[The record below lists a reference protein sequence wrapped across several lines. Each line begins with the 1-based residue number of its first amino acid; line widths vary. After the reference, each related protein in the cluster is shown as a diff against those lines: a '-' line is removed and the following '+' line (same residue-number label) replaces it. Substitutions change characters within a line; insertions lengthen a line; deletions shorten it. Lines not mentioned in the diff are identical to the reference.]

1 MAPSRPRARPG
12 KHRTSPTGWWPNSS
26 HLIPASCSST
36 STTPCR
42 STRASSDGYCRR
54 KSPPISVSTINTTRT
69 TKARRGSR
77 CSGCPRRRSKRHH
90 RRRTSSIRAAP
101 ASGGVGTASGSRPHD
116 YGCRGNRAA
125 AKLGLAGRGGHA
137 AGTMIM
143 TEQGETGEAIT
154 ILLVEDDAPTCWRLQ
169 DALVKAGY
177 EVRTAGSLGEARSAL
192 ASGAPRVLLTDL
204 RLPDG
209 HGVELIRE
217 TRRRFPDTEIMVISA
232 LGDEESVISAI
243 TVGAT
248 GYLLKDAFPTD
259 IATTVCDLVA
269 GHSPISASIARFIV
283 RRTQSS
289 AEIASHLGLSR
300 QTVPG
305 HIKNIYRKLEVHTR
319 GEAVFEA
326 VQQGLIKL

>member
-1 MAPSRPRARPG
+1 
-12 KHRTSPTGWWPNSS
+12 
-26 HLIPASCSST
+26 
-36 STTPCR
+36 
-42 STRASSDGYCRR
+42 
-54 KSPPISVSTINTTRT
+54 
-69 TKARRGSR
+69 
-77 CSGCPRRRSKRHH
+77 
-90 RRRTSSIRAAP
+90 
-101 ASGGVGTASGSRPHD
+101 
-116 YGCRGNRAA
+116 
-125 AKLGLAGRGGHA
+125 
-137 AGTMIM
+137 M
-143 TEQGETGEAIT
+143 TEQGKTAAAIT

-169 DALVKAGY
+169 DALMQAGY
-177 EVRTAGSLGEARSAL
+177 EVRACGTLAEARAAL
-192 ASGAPRVLLTDL
+192 TEGAPRVLLTDL
-204 RLPDG
+204 QLPDG

-259 IATTVCDLVA
+259 IASTVRDLVA
-269 GHSPISASIARFIV
+269 GYSPISASIARFIV
-283 RRTQSS
+283 RRTQVSAEPPAGPALNTAKLTPREIDILWGIAKGFTY
-289 AEIASHLGLSR
+289 AEIATHLGLSR